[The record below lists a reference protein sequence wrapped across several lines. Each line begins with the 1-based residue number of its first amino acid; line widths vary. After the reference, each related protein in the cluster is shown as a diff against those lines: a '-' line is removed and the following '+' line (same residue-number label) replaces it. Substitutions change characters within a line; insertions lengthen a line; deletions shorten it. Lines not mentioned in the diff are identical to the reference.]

1 MASSSSSQAKT
12 LTLDS
17 ATLFLQSPQ
26 IVSPPLSFSLLSA
39 GSSLPP
45 MPTDFPLSKVIPK
58 TNFIVDGFRY
68 SGDYSV
74 SYFLSH
80 FHSDHYCGLNANW
93 SRGIIFCSS
102 VTARLVV
109 QVLKVSESFVV
120 PLPLSESVLVD
131 GCEISLVD
139 ANHCPGAVQ
148 FLFKIPTG
156 DGSCERYVHTGD
168 FRYCS
173 SMTSET
179 GLKEFI
185 GADAIFLDTTYCNPK
200 YVFPSQGESIDY
212 VVSMIDKYRVENEG
226 GLKSVL
232 FLVATYVIG
241 KEKILLEISRR
252 CNRKIHVDD
261 RKFGILRTL
270 GFGKDAVFTN
280 KECETDVHV
289 IGWNVLGET
298 WPYFRPNFAKM
309 QEIKDAKGYSKVVG
323 FVPTGW
329 TYEVKRNKFAV
340 RTKDSFEIHL
350 VPYSEHSN
358 YQELRE
364 YVKFLRPKRVI
375 PTVGVDVENFD
386 GKHVNKMLK
395 HFAGLV
401 DEMAIKQDF
410 LMGFHRGSK
419 ELNEK
424 VEKDSHN
431 LNENVQGPEKDMA
444 VAEQEARNDTS
455 ALHDQKED
463 RGSRDLVMIT
473 DKETDEII
481 QELRDCL
488 PAWVTRDQMMDLI
501 SKSGKNIVEAV
512 SNFYEHE
519 TEYHEQ
525 VITSTSSAPASL
537 ESSIEILK
545 EVIAHASS
553 TCASNKTFS
562 KDFTSPS
569 SPVKFLLK
577 SEESPSKR
585 KISSNIK
592 QSSKSSISP
601 NKKRKINDS
610 KSSKKPRITS
620 QLGSG
625 GPKQCTITKFFNK
638 LSPMASQDRSAGTL
652 PERSHNDDKLLP
664 TTAVRHY
671 KDEVDQFIQIINGSE
686 SLRSYATTI
695 LEETK
700 GDINKALDVY
710 YNNSKDKHSETN
722 KRAVQSSC
730 FVEASTGIC
739 SYDQDTKVA
748 DRDKRDKSWSKQP
761 TESLG
766 TQPPAGNVAS
776 NLVSLPPEK
785 YSPTD
790 HACWKDDQPAPY
802 LHLAR
807 TFNLVEDEK
816 GKIKA
821 TSMLC
826 NMFRS
831 LLILSPEDVLPAVY
845 LCTNKIAPDHENT
858 ELNIGGSIVTAALEE
873 ACGTNRSKIR
883 DLYNSLGD
891 VAQLC
896 RQTQKLLAP
905 PAPLS
910 IGGVYSVLREISV
923 QTGSGSTMRR
933 RNLIVNLMR
942 SCREMEIKFIVRT
955 LVRNLRIGAMMRT
968 VLPALAQAIVMNSGH
983 ERTMENLK
991 ERLQGLSAAV
1001 VEAYNILPNLDL
1013 LIPSVMDNGI
1023 KFSPETL
1030 SMVPGIPIKPM
1041 LAKITNGIPQALKLF
1056 QGKALTCEFK
1066 YDGQRAQIHKLADGS
1081 IRVFSRNGD
1090 ETTFRFPDLISIINE
1105 LCNPDTV
1112 TFIIDAEVVAVDRKN
1127 GPKLLS
1133 FQELSSRDR
1142 GGKNSFIAVD
1152 KIKARIYSITSIL
1165 TKLFFEHRGAY
1176 LVDICVF
1183 AFDVMFANG
1192 EQLLGLP
1199 LRQRRKYLNDLF
1211 GDEKKGYFEYSQ
1223 QITVEVDDAY
1233 VTNEA
1238 TMTKMNKFFDDA
1250 FHSSC
1255 EGIMVK
1261 SLDVDAGY
1269 LPSKRSDSW
1278 LKVKRDYVEGLNDS
1292 LDLVPIGAWYGNG
1305 RKAGWY
1311 SPFLMACFDPD
1322 TDEYQSV
1329 CRVMSG
1335 FSDGFYVEMK
1345 DFFVDDKILPK
1356 NEKPSY
1362 YQTGEEPDMWFT
1374 PELVWEIRGA
1384 DFTVSPVH
1392 HAAIGLVHP
1401 SRGISVRFPRFIRS
1415 RSDKKPSGCSTAMD
1429 IAEMFHLQTRKMD
1442 VRGGN

>member
-1 MASSSSSQAKT
+1 MSSSSSHHSKT

-17 ATLFLQSPQ
+17 TTLFLNSPQ
-26 IVSPPLSFSLLSA
+26 TTTTP
-39 GSSLPP
+39 LPP
-45 MPTDFPLSKVIPK
+45 IPTDFPLSKLIPK
-58 TNFIVDGFRY
+58 TKFIIDGFRF
-68 SGDYSV
+68 SGDHSI
-74 SYFLSH
+74 SYFLTH
-80 FHSDHYCGLNANW
+80 FHSDHYTGLNSTWNK
-93 SRGIIFCSS
+93 GIIYCSPT
-102 VTARLVV
+102 TARLLI
-109 QVLKVSESFVV
+109 QVLNVSSSFVV
-120 PLPLSESVLVD
+120 PLPLSEPVSID
-131 GCEISLVD
+131 GCEVSLID

-148 FLFKIPTG
+148 FLFRVPTEEG
-156 DGSCERYVHTGD
+156 NWMRYVHTGD
-168 FRYCS
+168 FRYCG
-173 SMTSET
+173 SMKSDPV
-179 GLKEFI
+179 LSEFI
-185 GADAIFLDTTYCNPK
+185 GADAVFLDTTYCNPK
-200 YVFPSQGESIDY
+200 YVFPSQDESIDY
-212 VVSMIDKYRVENEG
+212 VVNVINKYSVDNG
-226 GLKSVL
+226 NGNGNGNGVKSVL

-252 CNRKIHVDD
+252 CGRKIHVED
-261 RKFGILRTL
+261 RKMGILRTL
-270 GFGKDAVFTN
+270 GFGEDGVFTN
-280 KECETDVHV
+280 EECESDVHV

-298 WPYFRPNFAKM
+298 WPYFKPNFVKM
-309 QEIKDAKGYSKVVG
+309 KEIMEARGYSKVVG

-340 RTKDSFEIHL
+340 RVKDSFEIHL

-358 YQELRE
+358 YEELRE

-375 PTVGVDVENFD
+375 PTVGVDVENVD

-410 LMGFHRGSK
+410 LMGFHRGPK
-419 ELNEK
+419 ELNGSLEK
-424 VEKDSHN
+424 NSHN
-431 LNENVQGPEKDMA
+431 LKEKVSEPEKD
-444 VAEQEARNDTS
+444 E
-455 ALHDQKED
+455 H
-463 RGSRDLVMIT
+463 GSRDSVVVT
-473 DKETDEII
+473 DKEMDEMIL
-481 QELRDCL
+481 ELHDCL

-501 SKSGKNIVEAV
+501 SKSGKNVVEAA
-512 SNFYEHE
+512 SYFFEHE

-525 VITSTSSAPASL
+525 VITSTSASASQ
-537 ESSIEILK
+537 ESSVDILK
-545 EVIAHASS
+545 HVIAHASS
-553 TCASNKTFS
+553 TCTPVKTFTKGFAS
-562 KDFTSPS
+562 SSTPVKAKLKTEGSPS
-569 SPVKFLLK
+569 SKRKKPSSTKQASKNNV
-577 SEESPSKR
+577 SPSQKR
-585 KISSNIK
+585 KTSET
-592 QSSKSSISP
+592 
-601 NKKRKINDS
+601 
-610 KSSKKPRITS
+610 KSSKKPIATS
-620 QLGSG
+620 QLETS

-638 LSPMASQDRSAGTL
+638 VTPTAEPSQ
-652 PERSHNDDKLLP
+652 NDDKVLP
-664 TTAVRHY
+664 SIDVTHY
-671 KDEVDQFIQIINGSE
+671 KDEVDQFVQIVNGSE

-700 GDINKALDVY
+700 GDINKALDLY
-710 YNNSKDKHSETN
+710 YTNSKDKQSE
-722 KRAVQSSC
+722 
-730 FVEASTGIC
+730 
-739 SYDQDTKVA
+739 DTEVSMK
-748 DRDKRDKSWSKQP
+748 DNFDKTCSKQSK
-761 TESLG
+761 ESL
-766 TQPPAGNVAS
+766 TPQPPAGNVAS
-776 NLVSLPPEK
+776 DLVSLPPEK

-790 HACWKDDQPAPY
+790 HACWKEGQSAPY

-807 TFNLVEDEK
+807 TFSLLEDEK
-816 GKIKA
+816 RKIKA

-845 LCTNKIAPDHENT
+845 LCTNKIAPDHENM
-858 ELNIGGSIVTAALEE
+858 ELNIGGSVVTAAIEE

-883 DLYNSLGD
+883 DLYNSLGDLGD

-910 IGGVYSVLREISV
+910 IRGVYSVLREISV
-923 QTGSGSTMRR
+923 QTGSGSTMRKR
-933 RNLIVNLMR
+933 SLIVNLLR

-968 VLPALAQAIVMNSGH
+968 VLPALAHAIIMNACHGK
-983 ERTMENLK
+983 TIENLK
-991 ERLQGLSAAV
+991 ETLQGLSAAV
-1001 VEAYNILPNLDL
+1001 IEAYNILPNLDL
-1013 LIPSVMDNGI
+1013 LIPSLMDKGI
-1023 KFSPETL
+1023 NFSAETL

-1041 LAKITNGIPQALKLF
+1041 LAKITNGVPQVLKLF

-1066 YDGQRAQIHKLADGS
+1066 YDGQRAQVHKLADGS

-1090 ETTFRFPDLISIINE
+1090 DTTSRFPDVISILNE
-1105 LCNPDTV
+1105 LCKPETM
-1112 TFIIDAEVVAVDRKN
+1112 TFIIDAEVVAIDRKS

-1142 GGKNSFIAVD
+1142 GGKNSVIAVD
-1152 KIKARIYSITSIL
+1152 NIK
-1165 TKLFFEHRGAY
+1165 
-1176 LVDICVF
+1176 VDICVF
-1183 AFDVMFANG
+1183 AFDVMLANG

-1199 LRQRRKYLNDLF
+1199 LRQRRKYLQDLF
-1211 GDEKKGYFEYSQ
+1211 GEEKIGYFEYSK
-1223 QITVEVDDAY
+1223 QITVEADNAY
-1233 VTNEA
+1233 VENEA
-1238 TMTKMNKFFDDA
+1238 TVTKMNLFFEEA

-1261 SLDVDAGY
+1261 SLDVEAGY

-1311 SPFLMACFDPD
+1311 SPFLMACYDPD

-1335 FSDGFYVEMK
+1335 FSDAFYIEMK
-1345 DFFVDDKILPK
+1345 EFFIDDKILGK
-1356 NEKPSY
+1356 KDKPVY

-1374 PELVWEIRGA
+1374 PEVVWEIRGA

-1392 HAAIGLVHP
+1392 HAAMGLVHP
-1401 SRGISVRFPRFIRS
+1401 TRGISVRFPRYVRS
-1415 RSDKKPSGCSTAMD
+1415 RSDKKPSDCSTPAD

>member
-1 MASSSSSQAKT
+1 M
-12 LTLDS
+12 
-17 ATLFLQSPQ
+17 
-26 IVSPPLSFSLLSA
+26 
-39 GSSLPP
+39 
-45 MPTDFPLSKVIPK
+45 
-58 TNFIVDGFRY
+58 
-68 SGDYSV
+68 
-74 SYFLSH
+74 
-80 FHSDHYCGLNANW
+80 
-93 SRGIIFCSS
+93 
-102 VTARLVV
+102 
-109 QVLKVSESFVV
+109 

-148 FLFKIPTG
+148 FLFKIPTE

-179 GLKEFI
+179 ALKEFI

-212 VVSMIDKYRVENEG
+212 VVSMIDKYRAENEG

-261 RKFGILRTL
+261 RKLGILHTL
-270 GFGKDAVFTN
+270 GFGEDAVFTN

-309 QEIKDAKGYSKVVG
+309 QDIKDARGYSKVVG

-375 PTVGVDVENFD
+375 PTVGVDVENLD

-410 LMGFHRGSK
+410 LMGFRRGYR
-419 ELNEK
+419 EPNEK

-431 LNENVQGPEKDMA
+431 VKENVQGPEKDTA
-444 VAEQEARNDTS
+444 VAEQEARNDTC
-455 ALHDQKED
+455 ALHDQKEEH
-463 RGSRDLVMIT
+463 GSRDLVMIT
-473 DKETDEII
+473 DEETNEII

-501 SKSGKNIVEAV
+501 SKSGKNVVEAV

-525 VITSTSSAPASL
+525 VITSTSAPASL
-537 ESSIEILK
+537 ENPTEILK

-553 TCASNKTFS
+553 TCASNKSFS
-562 KDFTSPS
+562 KDFVSPS

-577 SEESPSKR
+577 SEESPSSKR
-585 KISSNIK
+585 KISSSIK
-592 QSSKSSISP
+592 QSSKSSNSP
-601 NKKRKINDS
+601 SKKRRINDS
-610 KSSKKPRITS
+610 KSSKKLRITS

-638 LSPMASQDRSAGTL
+638 LSPMVSQDCSAGTL
-652 PERSHNDDKLLP
+652 PEQSHNDDKLLP

-710 YNNSKDKHSETN
+710 YTNSKDKHSETY
-722 KRAVQSSC
+722 KSSC
-730 FVEASTGIC
+730 FVETSTGIC
-739 SYDQDTKVA
+739 SSDQDTKVS

-766 TQPPAGNVAS
+766 PQLSAGNVAS

-790 HACWKDDQPAPY
+790 HACWKDDQTAPY

-891 VAQLC
+891 LGDVAQLC

-910 IGGVYSVLREISV
+910 IRGVYSVLREI
-923 QTGSGSTMRR
+923 R
-933 RNLIVNLMR
+933 
-942 SCREMEIKFIVRT
+942 
-955 LVRNLRIGAMMRT
+955 
-968 VLPALAQAIVMNSGH
+968 
-983 ERTMENLK
+983 
-991 ERLQGLSAAV
+991 
-1001 VEAYNILPNLDL
+1001 
-1013 LIPSVMDNGI
+1013 
-1023 KFSPETL
+1023 
-1030 SMVPGIPIKPM
+1030 
-1041 LAKITNGIPQALKLF
+1041 
-1056 QGKALTCEFK
+1056 
-1066 YDGQRAQIHKLADGS
+1066 
-1081 IRVFSRNGD
+1081 
-1090 ETTFRFPDLISIINE
+1090 
-1105 LCNPDTV
+1105 
-1112 TFIIDAEVVAVDRKN
+1112 
-1127 GPKLLS
+1127 
-1133 FQELSSRDR
+1133 
-1142 GGKNSFIAVD
+1142 
-1152 KIKARIYSITSIL
+1152 
-1165 TKLFFEHRGAY
+1165 
-1176 LVDICVF
+1176 
-1183 AFDVMFANG
+1183 
-1192 EQLLGLP
+1192 
-1199 LRQRRKYLNDLF
+1199 
-1211 GDEKKGYFEYSQ
+1211 
-1223 QITVEVDDAY
+1223 
-1233 VTNEA
+1233 
-1238 TMTKMNKFFDDA
+1238 
-1250 FHSSC
+1250 
-1255 EGIMVK
+1255 
-1261 SLDVDAGY
+1261 
-1269 LPSKRSDSW
+1269 
-1278 LKVKRDYVEGLNDS
+1278 
-1292 LDLVPIGAWYGNG
+1292 
-1305 RKAGWY
+1305 
-1311 SPFLMACFDPD
+1311 
-1322 TDEYQSV
+1322 
-1329 CRVMSG
+1329 
-1335 FSDGFYVEMK
+1335 
-1345 DFFVDDKILPK
+1345 
-1356 NEKPSY
+1356 
-1362 YQTGEEPDMWFT
+1362 
-1374 PELVWEIRGA
+1374 
-1384 DFTVSPVH
+1384 
-1392 HAAIGLVHP
+1392 
-1401 SRGISVRFPRFIRS
+1401 
-1415 RSDKKPSGCSTAMD
+1415 
-1429 IAEMFHLQTRKMD
+1429 
-1442 VRGGN
+1442 

>member
-891 VAQLC
+891 LGDVAQLC

-910 IGGVYSVLREISV
+910 IGGVYSVLREIRLASHS
-923 QTGSGSTMRR
+923 TFDYILLKAGSGSTMRR

-991 ERLQGLSAAV
+991 ERLQ
-1001 VEAYNILPNLDL
+1001 DL

-1152 KIKARIYSITSIL
+1152 KIKARIYSIT
-1165 TKLFFEHRGAY
+1165 R
-1176 LVDICVF
+1176 
-1183 AFDVMFANG
+1183 
-1192 EQLLGLP
+1192 
-1199 LRQRRKYLNDLF
+1199 
-1211 GDEKKGYFEYSQ
+1211 
-1223 QITVEVDDAY
+1223 
-1233 VTNEA
+1233 
-1238 TMTKMNKFFDDA
+1238 
-1250 FHSSC
+1250 
-1255 EGIMVK
+1255 IMVK

-1292 LDLVPIGAWYGNG
+1292 LDLVPIGA
-1305 RKAGWY
+1305 WY